1 MGGEQLSL
9 DPQRAAA
16 GGRDL
21 SSAGKSM
28 VSLDNS
34 TVAAIAVAS
43 QGQPWGRDDIGAAFH
58 SNYAPLLQQ
67 FTEAFGQVAVYV
79 ESLGDAAI
87 ASVEDNL
94 GADQRS
100 GENVSK
106 SYRTS

>member
-34 TVAAIAVAS
+34 TVAAIAAAS
-43 QGQPWGRDDIGAAFH
+43 QAQPWGKDDIGATFE
-58 SNYAPLLQQ
+58 SRYAPLLQQ
-67 FTEAFGQVAVYV
+67 FTEAFGQIAGYV
-79 ESLGDAAI
+79 EALGDAAV

-94 GADQRS
+94 GADHRS
-100 GENVSK
+100 GETVIK
-106 SYRTS
+106 AYRTP